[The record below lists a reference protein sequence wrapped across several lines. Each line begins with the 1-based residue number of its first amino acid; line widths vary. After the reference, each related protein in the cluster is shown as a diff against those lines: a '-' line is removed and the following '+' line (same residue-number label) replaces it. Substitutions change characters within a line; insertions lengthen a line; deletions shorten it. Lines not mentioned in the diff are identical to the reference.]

1 MIQDILE
8 VFCYFIMRIFN
19 VKNKICQQDIIF
31 FIRVELSYL
40 VSATSGSVKLCI
52 SFACLCREVVQVFAK
67 INIVDNLV
75 MMMLTKYGDFK
86 GHPPLEGL
94 VPAPLLPSPA
104 VVLVA
109 VPDHTVVV

>member
-1 MIQDILE
+1 ML
-8 VFCYFIMRIFN
+8 
-19 VKNKICQQDIIF
+19 KIKYVNRTSFF
-31 FIRVELSYL
+31 FIRVELCFL
-40 VSATSGSVKLCI
+40 ISATSGSVKLCI
-52 SFACLCREVVQVFAK
+52 SLACLCREVVQVFAK
-67 INIVDNLV
+67 INIVNNLV

-94 VPAPLLPSPA
+94 VPVPLLPSPA

>member
-1 MIQDILE
+1 MSTGHH
-8 VFCYFIMRIFN
+8 
-19 VKNKICQQDIIF
+19 F
-31 FIRVELSYL
+31 FLCYL

-52 SFACLCREVVQVFAK
+52 LSLACLCRGVVQVFAK

>member
-1 MIQDILE
+1 MKQDVLE

-31 FIRVELSYL
+31 FLCYL

-52 SFACLCREVVQVFAK
+52 SLACLCREVVQVFAK

-75 MMMLTKYGDFK
+75 MIMLTKYGDFK